1 MSLVDDVFGSI
12 PGPLIDQWGID
23 GVYVKKVENAAY
35 DPTLGTFALPETA
48 ATEVPIRLVPLR
60 VKPEEVKGEIQIT
73 DLKILISGDALGDY
87 YPKTADWI
95 KYSQAGVQRTAKVI
109 MPLTQRG
116 SLPVLHSVIARLA

>member
-23 GVYVKKVENAAY
+23 GVYVKKVENAPY
-35 DPTLGTFALPETA
+35 DPTTGTFAVPETA
-48 ATEVPIRLVPLR
+48 ATEVAIRLVPLR
-60 VKPEEVKGEIQIT
+60 IKPEEVNGEIQIT

-87 YPKTADWI
+87 YPKVSDWI

-109 MPLTQRG
+109 MPLTHRG
-116 SLPVLHSVIARLA
+116 SAPVLHSIIARLA

>member
-35 DPTLGTFALPETA
+35 DPVMGTFATPEIA
-48 ATEVPIRLVPLR
+48 ETETPIRLVPLR
-60 VKPEEVKGEIQIT
+60 IRPEEVAGEIQIT
-73 DLKILISGDALGDY
+73 DLKILISGDSLGDY

-95 KYSQAGVQRTAKVI
+95 RYTQAGVQRTAKI
-109 MPLTQRG
+109 IQPLTQRG
-116 SLPVLHSVIARLA
+116 TAPVFHSVIARLA

>member
-23 GVYVKKVENAAY
+23 GVYVKKVQNAPY
-35 DPTLGTFALPETA
+35 DPETGTFATPEAA
-48 ATEVPIRLVPLR
+48 ATEVPIRLVLLR
-60 VKPEEVKGEIQIT
+60 IKPEEVQGEVQIT

-87 YPKTADWI
+87 YPKVSDYI

-109 MPLTQRG
+109 MPLTHRG
-116 SLPVLHSVIARLA
+116 SASVLHSIIARLA